1 VGNTHFSYFPFKAES
16 QNLVEGRAFVI
27 EPTGNILVDL
37 MVWILALEEC
47 NLSIQVLGLLVCR
60 NSGVDDVNLIVGWN
74 NWRTCNDLWNVKPP
88 LPCLSYPTTLYFTV
102 SAPKLEGGIAAPKV
116 ISRHRCLDKWHV

>member
-27 EPTGNILVDL
+27 EPAGNILVDL

-60 NSGVDDVNLIVGWN
+60 NSGVDDVKSHIIIS
-74 NWRTCNDLWNVKPP
+74 RAFSDPQE
-88 LPCLSYPTTLYFTV
+88 SYPPYL
-102 SAPKLEGGIAAPKV
+102 KIK
-116 ISRHRCLDKWHV
+116 K